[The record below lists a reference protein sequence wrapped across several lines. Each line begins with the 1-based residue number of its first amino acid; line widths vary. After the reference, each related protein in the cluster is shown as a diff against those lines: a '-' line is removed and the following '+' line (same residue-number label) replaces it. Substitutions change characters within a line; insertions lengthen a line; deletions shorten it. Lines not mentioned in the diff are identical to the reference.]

1 MKKAF
6 KATLAVVAGLATI
19 ANVAIPSLAQ
29 AYAPKRDEY
38 TKAKINE
45 AYNKYLNNPNDP
57 DGWAP
62 NKIVFNSI
70 SDSVIGHEFNFV
82 GARECVLRNDGRC
95 EGVAG
100 KNVWKGNDITVEDGK
115 TYIVR
120 LYVHNNNPYGVT
132 DAENPT
138 AEERKNSDAGTAE
151 NVRVAFHVP
160 SESAETVTVNGFI
173 RTTSGEY
180 DSYLDYVNFKSN
192 TGNPFHLEYV
202 YGSALLENNGIG
214 KNGGVKLPNEAV
226 NTVNGTP
233 IGYDALDGR
242 VPGCYQFDN
251 FVTIQVKAVFD
262 YDFFV
267 EKEVRLHDSE
277 DKSWHKAVEAKVGD
291 KVDFLLT
298 YRNTSEFVQN
308 NVVLKDILPTNLKYV
323 KGSTFIKNSNYP
335 NGLTIAEDNLVDNGI
350 KIGHYGPNAA
360 AYVRLTA
367 EVVDNSL
374 ACGANSL
381 NNWVHAGVGYTNKQD
396 SATVHVMKEC
406 VNPEPTP
413 EPTPE
418 EPEKPTKL
426 PNTGPEAIAGGV
438 IATGSIATAAGYYVV
453 SRRQLRK

>member
-19 ANVAIPSLAQ
+19 ANAVALPSLVR
-29 AYAPKRDEY
+29 AYAPDRDEY
-38 TKAKINE
+38 TKADINE
-45 AYNKYLNNPNDP
+45 AYKN
-57 DGWAP
+57 GTWAP

-82 GARECVLRNDGRC
+82 GARECNIRADGRC

-100 KNVWKGNDITVEDGK
+100 QNVWEGNDITVEDGK

-120 LYVHNNNPYGVT
+120 LYAHNNNPYGVT

-138 AEERKNSDAGTAE
+138 EEERKNSELGTAE

-160 SESAETVTVNGFI
+160 SESSDKVTVNGFI
-173 RTTSGEY
+173 RTTSGEI
-180 DSYLDYVNFKSN
+180 DSYLDYVNFHSN

-214 KNGGVKLPNEAV
+214 KGGLSLPNEVV

-251 FVTIQVKAVFD
+251 FVTIQVKVVFD
-262 YDFFV
+262 YDFTI
-267 EKEVRLHDSE
+267 EKQVRLHDNE
-277 DKSWHKAVEAKVGD
+277 DKSWHTAVEAQVGD
-291 KVDFLLT
+291 KVDFMLT

-308 NVVLKDILPTNLKYV
+308 DVVLKDILPNNLKYV
-323 KGSTFIKNSNYP
+323 EGSTMLKNSSYA
-335 NGLTIAEDNLVDNGI
+335 NGVKLAEDNLVDNGI
-350 KIGHYGPNAA
+350 KIGHYGPGAV
-360 AYVRLTA
+360 AYVMFTA
-367 EVVDNSL
+367 EVVDNDL

-381 NNWVHAGVGYTNKQD
+381 NNWVHAGVGYTVKED
-396 SATVHVMKEC
+396 SATVHVVNGEC
-406 VNPEPTP
+406 EVPDEPTP
-413 EPTPE
+413 EEPE

-438 IATGSIATAAGYYVV
+438 IAAGSIATAAGYYVA

>member
-19 ANVAIPSLAQ
+19 ANAVALPSLVR
-29 AYAPKRDEY
+29 AYAPDREEY
-38 TKAKINE
+38 TKDKINE
-45 AYNKYLNNPNDP
+45 AYNKYLNNPD
-57 DGWAP
+57 DEEAWAP

-82 GARECVLRNDGRC
+82 GARECNIRADGRC

-100 KNVWKGNDITVEDGK
+100 QNVWEGNDITVEDGK

-120 LYVHNNNPYGVT
+120 LYAHNNNPYGVT

-138 AEERKNSDAGTAE
+138 EEERKNSELGTAE
-151 NVRVAFHVP
+151 NVRVAFNVP
-160 SESAETVTVNGFI
+160 DTSANSVTINGYI
-173 RTTSGEY
+173 YTDNGEY
-180 DSYLDYVNFKSN
+180 NTYLDYVNFNSN

-214 KNGGVKLPNEAV
+214 KGGLSLPDAV
-226 NTVNGTP
+226 VNAKSGGTL

-262 YDFFV
+262 YDFTI
-267 EKEVRLHDSE
+267 EKEVRLADSE
-277 DKSWHKAVEAKVGD
+277 DKTWHKAVEAKVGD
-291 KVDFLLT
+291 TVEFLIG
-298 YRNTSEFVQN
+298 YYN
-308 NVVLKDILPTNLKYV
+308 NSDLSQADVAIRDYLPKNLEYIE
-323 KGSTFIKNSNYP
+323 GSTVLRNSNHI
-335 NGLTIAEDNLVDNGI
+335 NGVIMNSNKLTDGGIMIGSYGKGANAYITFKAKVVDNG
-350 KIGHYGPNAA
+350 
-360 AYVRLTA
+360 
-367 EVVDNSL
+367 L
-374 ACGANSL
+374 ACGTNSL
-381 NNWVHAGVGYTNKQD
+381 VNWAQGGVGSTVKED
-396 SATVHVMKEC
+396 HATVRVVNGEC
-406 VNPEPTP
+406 EVPD

-438 IATGSIATAAGYYVV
+438 IAAGSSATAAGYYVA